1 MYVAIRRRSSRR
13 RSADA
18 TPYPVVSAE
27 AASPVVRARA
37 IPDAGSTT
45 VGGAAADN
53 LFIKRELE
61 KYESPHL

>member
-18 TPYPVVSAE
+18 TLDPVVSAE

-37 IPDAGSTT
+37 IPDAGSTAI
-45 VGGAAADN
+45 GGADN

-61 KYESPHL
+61 KYESSRL